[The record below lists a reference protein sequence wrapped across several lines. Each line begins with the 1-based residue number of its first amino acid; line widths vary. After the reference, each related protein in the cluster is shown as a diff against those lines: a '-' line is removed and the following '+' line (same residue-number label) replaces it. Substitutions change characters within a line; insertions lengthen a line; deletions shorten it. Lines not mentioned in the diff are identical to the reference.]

1 MRLRCPECRTRRTDP
16 ALMALHRLHCIR
28 PLCHCEGVP
37 FAGGLAAHRPG
48 TLGCDLHPLAP
59 LTRAERRGESPE
71 MLAYIA
77 ARMPGPDV
85 PF

>member
-1 MRLRCPECRTRRTDP
+1 MMRCPECRTRRVDP
-16 ALMALHRLHCIR
+16 ALMVLHRLHCTR

-37 FAGGLAAHRPG
+37 FEGGLAAHRPG
-48 TLGCDLHPLAP
+48 ARGCDSHPLAP
-59 LTRAERRGESPE
+59 LTRAERRGESPAW
-71 MLAYIA
+71 LAYIA